1 MIPLLLNITALV
13 LGAVGAWLNIT
24 RIVGLGVVA
33 LALVG
38 LFPYLD

>member
-1 MIPLLLNITALV
+1 MLALLLLVTALV

-33 LALVG
+33 LALVE
-38 LFPYLD
+38 LLSHFD